1 MSFWQRLL
9 DSNQAL
15 PFIMAKKLLAN
26 QQNQC
31 VLLRVPQSLIFGLFG
46 CQVYVRHVCP
56 TMAQQVRYIQF
67 CAVLRCATIHCRSVL
82 PGRIAVP
89 HPVVCQ
95 RPGICPL
102 VRTVLPKERLKSM
115 NIGIRGHI
123 VRHEQLMPPPDGSFS
138 IPQCLFGCC
147 RRHRHAPDTSTLALD
162 RQQSRPLPRLHGSRI
177 KTAEGVQEKLERKGY
192 DNDVET
198 AFTQLSDLI
207 GFRLVTHFVGDVYEL
222 VKSMKSDT
230 RYRVVKEKDYIALPK
245 PNGYRSYHV
254 ILECP
259 FPEAPDGVL
268 RVEIQLRTIAM
279 DCWAS
284 LEYDRRKCAK
294 GNRIFN
300 FVRTELWRMTMKI
313 LYAEDELGLSMA
325 VSEVL
330 KMEGFEVT
338 SVMDGL
344 SADEILQKEHFDMV
358 VLDIMMPGMEGTQV
372 AENMRKRSDYT
383 PVLLLTA
390 KAETEDRIDGLNKGA
405 DDYLAKP
412 FAMGELV
419 ARVKAMIRRNRDYQQ
434 TVLNLANVTLD
445 LESNEL
451 SARSGSLILS
461 VKEAKLL
468 ALFLE
473 KESVSYSVEDI
484 AGQVFQGE
492 VSPEEITLYMA
503 YLNNKLIQI
512 HGNLQLVMKD
522 DRICMEQKEESD

>member
-1 MSFWQRLL
+1 
-9 DSNQAL
+9 
-15 PFIMAKKLLAN
+15 
-26 QQNQC
+26 
-31 VLLRVPQSLIFGLFG
+31 
-46 CQVYVRHVCP
+46 
-56 TMAQQVRYIQF
+56 
-67 CAVLRCATIHCRSVL
+67 
-82 PGRIAVP
+82 
-89 HPVVCQ
+89 
-95 RPGICPL
+95 
-102 VRTVLPKERLKSM
+102 
-115 NIGIRGHI
+115 
-123 VRHEQLMPPPDGSFS
+123 
-138 IPQCLFGCC
+138 
-147 RRHRHAPDTSTLALD
+147 
-162 RQQSRPLPRLHGSRI
+162 
-177 KTAEGVQEKLERKGY
+177 
-192 DNDVET
+192 
-198 AFTQLSDLI
+198 
-207 GFRLVTHFVGDVYEL
+207 
-222 VKSMKSDT
+222 
-230 RYRVVKEKDYIALPK
+230 
-245 PNGYRSYHV
+245 
-254 ILECP
+254 
-259 FPEAPDGVL
+259 
-268 RVEIQLRTIAM
+268 
-279 DCWAS
+279 
-284 LEYDRRKCAK
+284 
-294 GNRIFN
+294 
-300 FVRTELWRMTMKI
+300 MKI

-473 KESVSYSVEDI
+473 KESVSYSVDHNKRDGKELSVEDI